1 VVIDFVVHRDAMVW
15 PMVPA
20 GVSNDKILDARDAA
34 PVWERED

>member
-1 VVIDFVVHRDAMVW
+1 MVW

-20 GVSNDKILDARDAA
+20 GVSNDMIQAARHEA